1 MPGDASRPGRP
12 EMPRQFA
19 EDAPVLA
26 YLKTAGRFARRHWLL
41 VLFLGGGVLL
51 VMTTNILERRLIYF
65 PLRELVG
72 DPSRLGLPYLDV
84 HATTQDGIAL
94 HGWFIPQP
102 GARHTLLIFH
112 GNAGNI
118 SHRLPWLQM
127 LHELGAHVMIMD
139 YRGYGRSQGQPFE
152 KGLYLDARAARD
164 WWVRER
170 AADKSKLIL
179 VGESLGGAVC
189 IDLAAAVPVD
199 GVILQSTFTNAWD
212 MAKTIFPVG
221 LLQPLSGV
229 RLDSAAKIGRVHCP
243 KLFIHGN
250 RDEVVPFRLGRKL
263 YEMAPSPKE
272 FFEVPGAG
280 HNDLL
285 WIAGPAYA
293 EQLHIFLSRIGP

>member
-1 MPGDASRPGRP
+1 
-12 EMPRQFA
+12 
-19 EDAPVLA
+19 VLA
-26 YLKTAGRFARRHWLL
+26 YLKTAGRFALRHWLL

-65 PLRELVG
+65 PLRDLAG
-72 DPSRLGLPYLDV
+72 DPSRLGLPYLDI
-84 HATTQDGIAL
+84 HAVAQDGISL

-152 KGLYLDARAARD
+152 KGLYLDARAAHD

-189 IDLAAAVPVD
+189 IDLAATVPVD
-199 GVILQSTFTNAWD
+199 GMIIQSTFTNAWD
-212 MAKTIFPVG
+212 MAKTMFPIG
-221 LLQPLSGV
+221 LLQPLAGV
-229 RLDSAAKIGRVHCP
+229 RFDSAAKIGKIRCP

-263 YEMAPSPKE
+263 YEVAPSPKE

-285 WIAGPAYA
+285 WIAGPAYT
-293 EQLHIFLSRIGP
+293 ERLHTFLSGIGP